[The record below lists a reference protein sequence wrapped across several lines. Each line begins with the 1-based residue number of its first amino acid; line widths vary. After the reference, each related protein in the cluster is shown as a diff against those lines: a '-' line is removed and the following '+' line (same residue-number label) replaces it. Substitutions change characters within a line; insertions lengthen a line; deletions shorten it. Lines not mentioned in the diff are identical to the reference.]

1 MPHQPAQVLL
11 EYESAAT
18 QRRDKLW
25 RLALTTT
32 KVHIGFLALA
42 LLLSAFS
49 IPRNVAEVQWEN
61 LNAPQRF
68 VVWMGY
74 VGVLH
79 AMATLTSV
87 VALVA
92 LRRIVHRRS
101 GWPMLLLYLVPQLAL
116 LAAHEGGVLL
126 VGEGTITLS
135 KTAGSASL
143 FIVNGVYLRLAY
155 YAMLSV
161 PLLMI
166 AYNLIDHLANRRPA
180 TRHPDARS
188 SA

>member
-1 MPHQPAQVLL
+1 MPVQPAQVLI
-11 EYESAAT
+11 EYESGAT
-18 QRRDKLW
+18 QHRDKLW

-32 KVHIGFLALA
+32 KVHLGFLTLA
-42 LLLSAFS
+42 LVLSAFS

-61 LNAPQRF
+61 LNGRQRF

-79 AMATLTSV
+79 ALTTLTSV

-92 LRRIVHRRS
+92 LQRIVRRRS
-101 GWPMLLLYLVPQLAL
+101 GWTLLLLYVVPQLVL
-116 LAAHEGGVLL
+116 LAAYEAGVLL
-126 VGEGTITLS
+126 VGEGTITIS
-135 KTAGSASL
+135 RTAGSASL
-143 FIVNGVYLRLAY
+143 FIINSVYLRLAY

-166 AYNLIDHLANRRPA
+166 TYNLIDHLANRRPA
-180 TRHPDARS
+180 AHHRDPERKP
-188 SA
+188 